1 MKRGII
7 GILAV
12 LLFAWGISSSAMAA
26 EPYRIGAL
34 FPFTGNLAL
43 LGNESF
49 NGATIAE
56 DMVNEKGGIN
66 GRKIVWVKADGV
78 DPKKAMTECERLIAV
93 EKVKIIFGTYSSSL
107 AYAASEVA
115 ERNKVIYWE
124 EGGIADNIT
133 ARGFKYLFRTISV
146 ASDYGKMGAEFV
158 NEVVAPKLKMDPK
171 KIKVGIMFEDSLYGT
186 TVGNS
191 AVKRVKE
198 LGMDLV
204 AAESYSAKTVDLSS
218 VVMIFKSKKPDVI
231 VATSYMEDSILFWR
245 QAKDMD
251 LNVKAFIGTGAGHG
265 MPDWAKTFGNEGN
278 YIFNIDP
285 PVGFN
290 PKIFIGNTQQVL
302 NDFRE
307 RFNKKFNHYP
317 ATHATAGFVSSRVL
331 FEQVLPKAGSD
342 DPEAAQSGP
351 GRGHSPGRN
360 RLRLRGE
367 VRSPRARRRR
377 SESEGASGSHAMAGP
392 EDGGRSSRVLCRRPA
407 SHAFT
412 HMGTEGQGRY
422 RFHQIAGGSW
432 KEGGG
437 RDWPF
442 LPRDFLAIFCPGKPE
457 WKRPSCN

>member
-1 MKRGII
+1 MKRGTT
-7 GILAV
+7 GFLMASLWALGV
-12 LLFAWGISSSAMAA
+12 FVSPSVMAA

-34 FPFTGNLAL
+34 YPFTGNLAL

-49 NGATIAE
+49 NGATIVE
-56 DMVNEKGGIN
+56 DMINERGGIH

-93 EKVKIIFGTYSSSL
+93 EKVKIVTGTYSSSL

-146 ASDYGKMGAEFV
+146 ASDYGKMAGNFV
-158 NEVVAPKLKMDPK
+158 NEVIAPKLQLDPK

-204 AAESYSAKTVDLSS
+204 ATESYSAKTVDLSS

-231 VATSYMEDSILFWR
+231 IATSYMEDSILFWR

-251 LNVKAFIGTGAGHG
+251 LNAKAFIGTGAGHG
-265 MPDWAKTFGNEGN
+265 MPEWAKTFGNEAN

-285 PVGFN
+285 PIGFN
-290 PKIFIGNTQQVL
+290 PKIFMGNTQTVL

-307 RFNKKFNHYP
+307 RFNKKFGHYP
-317 ATHATAGFVSSRVL
+317 ATHATAGFVAARVL
-331 FEQVLPKAGSD
+331 FEDVLPKAGSD
-342 DPEAAQSGP
+342 DPEAVRKAALAVDIPQGGTVFGFGVKFAP
-351 GRGHSPGRN
+351 PDNPAAGQN
-360 RLRLRGE
+360 LRAHPVLMQWQDQKMAVVYPAAFAVTQPLIPLPTWE
-367 VRSPRARRRR
+367 ERAK
-377 SESEGASGSHAMAGP
+377 G
-392 EDGGRSSRVLCRRPA
+392 LTN
-407 SHAFT
+407 F
-412 HMGTEGQGRY
+412 
-422 RFHQIAGGSW
+422 I
-432 KEGGG
+432 K
-437 RDWPF
+437 
-442 LPRDFLAIFCPGKPE
+442 
-457 WKRPSCN
+457 